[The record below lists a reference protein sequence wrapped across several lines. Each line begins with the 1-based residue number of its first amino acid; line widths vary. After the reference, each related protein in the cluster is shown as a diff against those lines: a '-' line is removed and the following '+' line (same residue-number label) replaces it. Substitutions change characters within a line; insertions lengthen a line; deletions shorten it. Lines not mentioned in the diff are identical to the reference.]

1 MLWIVL
7 GIFQHS
13 RFPAPQG
20 EEVKGNEAVLSSL
33 SQFDLW
39 ELLSILRA
47 RCRGIEGF
55 VFLVFDNVNNILL
68 LGGFTLLMAYQPK
81 DKLRSSF
88 LPRHTLS
95 NAVLC
100 LKKKNIAR
108 KVANKSKC
116 HPLHSYGFKK
126 SLVGFLFIQSL
137 NYWIERFK
145 KLPKKVTV
153 SQCDLVLLTEFPTSK
168 HSYTFKNHR
177 TKFLY
182 LAMSVERFPKNLKF
196 LKHLCKP
203 NMLST
208 SFRS

>member
-1 MLWIVL
+1 M
-7 GIFQHS
+7 
-13 RFPAPQG
+13 
-20 EEVKGNEAVLSSL
+20 
-33 SQFDLW
+33 
-39 ELLSILRA
+39 
-47 RCRGIEGF
+47 
-55 VFLVFDNVNNILL
+55 FDNANNILL
-68 LGGFTLLMAYQPK
+68 SGGSTLLMAYQPK

-95 NAVLC
+95 NAELC
-100 LKKKNIAR
+100 LKKTIAC
-108 KVANKSKC
+108 KVANKIKC
-116 HPLHSYGFKK
+116 HPLYSYGFKK
-126 SLVGFLFIQSL
+126 SLVGFLFNQSL

-153 SQCDLVLLTEFPTSK
+153 SQCDLVWLTEFPTSK

-182 LAMSVERFPKNLKF
+182 LATSVERFPKNLKF

-203 NMLST
+203 TMLST